1 MGERK
6 AAVFCV
12 GNRLMLDEGVGP
24 AVHDTV
30 LRDYEVPSNVRLFD
44 VGCMSLDMLPYVDSY
59 DVIITVDA
67 VDGTSMPRV
76 RCTASRPTPWPGIPG
91 RWPRCTI

>member
-24 AVHDTV
+24 VVYDTV
-30 LRDYEVPSNVRLFD
+30 LRDYEVLVMCDFS
-44 VGCMSLDMLPYVDSY
+44 MSV
-59 DVIITVDA
+59 A
-67 VDGTSMPRV
+67 
-76 RCTASRPTPWPGIPG
+76 
-91 RWPRCTI
+91 